1 MSGDWKDGLR
11 DQLEDFVDS
20 LVVKGASQSDVYDA
34 IVEEIGNLRTAYE
47 RDPDPAEDRPG
58 ARRRNRRTSGPA
70 PCREDN
76 KKGRGEIAPTFQTSL
91 FTPVPVHPWSK
102 VRQATP
108 AVANARLEHSPA
120 TPMSYR

>member
-58 ARRRNRRTSGPA
+58 AKAEEPSNEWPGALP
-70 PCREDN
+70 
-76 KKGRGEIAPTFQTSL
+76 
-91 FTPVPVHPWSK
+91 
-102 VRQATP
+102 
-108 AVANARLEHSPA
+108 
-120 TPMSYR
+120 